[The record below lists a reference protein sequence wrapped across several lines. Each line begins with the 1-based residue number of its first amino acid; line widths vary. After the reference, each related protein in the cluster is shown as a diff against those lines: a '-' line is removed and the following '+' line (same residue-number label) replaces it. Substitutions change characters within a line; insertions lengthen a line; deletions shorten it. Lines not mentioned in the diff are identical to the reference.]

1 MDWILHYQIT
11 CLYFKHT
18 CNRIIYMHCYILPFL
33 SFVLFLLELWKN
45 LATEGIATQ
54 SCNYQNST
62 AHQSN
67 DGNPDGDYHHGSCSS
82 QTYPQTDP
90 WWRVTFKGL
99 VLVKEVIIV
108 NRADY
113 YGMLT
118 NGFIFTT
125 FYTNTYDSY
134 S

>member
-1 MDWILHYQIT
+1 
-11 CLYFKHT
+11 
-18 CNRIIYMHCYILPFL
+18 MHWYVRLVL
-33 SFVLFLLELWKN
+33 SFCLFVLELWKN
-45 LATEGIATQ
+45 LAIEGIATQ
-54 SCNYQNST
+54 SSTYQNST
-62 AHQSN
+62 ANQSS
-67 DGNPDGDYHHGSCSS
+67 DGNPDGNYYHGSCS

-113 YGMLT
+113 YSMLI
-118 NGFIFTT
+118 NGYIFTQ
-125 FYTNTYDSY
+125 FYPNTYDSY